1 MKFLDILLIILS
13 SAGLLH
19 GVLFAIYLFIF
30 KKKKRVSN
38 YLLGLILFFM
48 AFRIGK
54 SIMLNFGNNLEPTFI
69 FIGLALLLL
78 IGPFFRWYMLV
89 MTTPNFKL
97 SKQYLVELVPFVFVF
112 FASFFAD
119 KNLFNSNNKN
129 AIIVFGSIIIFIY
142 LHFAVYIFIAGKL
155 VIRLKNKSKNTI
167 QTKFQKAILN
177 WLTFL
182 VIGFVVIWMSYFL
195 NIIEDA
201 VPYIIGPIMYSIVIY
216 FLSYKAYQL
225 KATEIDGEVF
235 KINKNALLF
244 QEITALVV
252 ANKMYLKSDIS
263 LTSLSKLIGVTN
275 QKTSEIINQYAQQNF
290 NDFINQYRVD
300 YFKRI
305 ALDLKNSH
313 ISMLGLAYDSGFNSK
328 TGFYSAFKKAT
339 QITPSQYLKLNKAK

>member
-129 AIIVFGSIIIFIY
+129 AE
-142 LHFAVYIFIAGKL
+142 FAVTGNKKYIVKINNYNSNLFSVSCTCPYDWGNLCKHGLAAL
-155 VIRLKNKSKNTI
+155 
-167 QTKFQKAILN
+167 
-177 WLTFL
+177 
-182 VIGFVVIWMSYFL
+182 YFL
-195 NIIEDA
+195 IDNEHLTKKFN
-201 VPYIIGPIMYSIVIY
+201 VSS
-216 FLSYKAYQL
+216 FL
-225 KATEIDGEVF
+225 
-235 KINKNALLF
+235 
-244 QEITALVV
+244 
-252 ANKMYLKSDIS
+252 
-263 LTSLSKLIGVTN
+263 
-275 QKTSEIINQYAQQNF
+275 
-290 NDFINQYRVD
+290 
-300 YFKRI
+300 
-305 ALDLKNSH
+305 
-313 ISMLGLAYDSGFNSK
+313 
-328 TGFYSAFKKAT
+328 
-339 QITPSQYLKLNKAK
+339 